1 MMMIQMITM
10 IQMMTMIMAMVR
22 LKRQRVAPGSEG
34 REDVKEGKGVTRL
47 ALPQASANVLC
58 FLGLFSW

>member
-1 MMMIQMITM
+1 MMIQMMIQMITM
-10 IQMMTMIMAMVR
+10 IQMIMAMVR

-47 ALPQASANVLC
+47 AVPQASANVLC

>member
-10 IQMMTMIMAMVR
+10 IQMMTIMAMVR

-47 ALPQASANVLC
+47 AVPQASANVLC